1 MGCASTRRLSWPS
14 LSLSVLT
21 RRLVPSTGWGVGLM
35 ALITPH
41 DIRCRLFTTRGWLH
55 QGYDADEVD
64 DLLDDAAD
72 SLELV
77 SRWAL
82 IVASRQHAITSR
94 HNHRRRSLKRRRAA
108 IRSIKH
114 KGRK

>member
-1 MGCASTRRLSWPS
+1 MLCLI
-14 LSLSVLT
+14 LSVLT

-35 ALITPH
+35 ALITPRE
-41 DIRCRLFTTRGWLH
+41 IRSCRLTTRGGLH

-72 SLELV
+72 SLEQV
-77 SRWAL
+77 SLWAL
-82 IVASRQHAITSR
+82 ITHSRMRALQAGHQ
-94 HNHRRRSLKRRRAA
+94 HRRRSLKRRRMA